1 MQDLHTSFSYAGVQI
16 FSSGAQDIN
25 ELGQVLVAANFVN
38 PGGMG
43 FAPRYFLW
51 DDGRVTDLSAVLA
64 EEGVS
69 VGIFTGMLNDVGQIV
84 FNGTSRDGVVTPYLI
99 TPIPE
104 PSTYALMLAGLGTL
118 AWIAWRKRGR
128 SIGNRA
134 DQTHRT
140 ALAA

>member
-1 MQDLHTSFSYAGVQI
+1 
-16 FSSGAQDIN
+16 
-25 ELGQVLVAANFVN
+25 
-38 PGGMG
+38 MG
-43 FAPRYFLW
+43 FTGPRFFLW

-118 AWIAWRKRGR
+118 AWIAWRKR
-128 SIGNRA
+128 
-134 DQTHRT
+134 
-140 ALAA
+140 AARRPTGA